1 MLLSVESDLLYYVS
15 EIMIF
20 SLYILQVYIVGKITL
35 LLVCVCV
42 CE

>member
-1 MLLSVESDLLYYVS
+1 MLLSVESDLPYYVS

-35 LLVCVCV
+35 LLVCVCL
-42 CE
+42 